1 METANKTNTR
11 FADFMVR
18 FRKPLVWLARI
29 VIGAIFLISGLA
41 KLIDPWGFIYKMDQY
56 LAVWGFT
63 FPRTITLVGSIA
75 IAGTEFV
82 TGVTLLLGC
91 YRRISLW
98 ILTGAMV
105 VMLPLTFYIMVK
117 NPVSDCGCFGDF
129 WIISNEATF
138 FKNVFISIVL
148 VYLWRNNTKIA
159 GLFHPASH
167 WLVGVLLWAYAIV
180 VGFIGYNFQPMID
193 FRSHPVGTSY
203 SVDKSGQQNEADENL
218 EDMEFIYVRDGE
230 YRSFRIDNL
239 PDESEGWVFQERRS
253 ISEAKALKKI
263 HLDEVMTVY
272 NEDDEDVT
280 DDVFHGSGEQVVL
293 LIPDLRRVDISYT
306 LLINQMYKKAKE
318 NDVEFFAIIATDKKG
333 IEGWRDISMAKY
345 PCYTAD
351 DTDIKELARGNIA
364 ILLIENGKITAKRNI
379 SSLDD
384 AIAGSEIEH
393 SEIIET
399 IKFDGEKL
407 FKQLTTVLVVLLLIL
422 WMLQSFFHVT
432 FLKIFARKSKKNT
445 QQTK

>member
-1 METANKTNTR
+1 METAEKKHTR
-11 FADFMVR
+11 LGDFMVR

-29 VIGAIFLISGLA
+29 VIGAIFLISGLS

-82 TGVTLLLGC
+82 TGAMMLFGN
-91 YRRISLW
+91 YRRASMW

-138 FKNVFISIVL
+138 YKNVFISVVL
-148 VYLWRNNTKIA
+148 IYLWRNNLKIG
-159 GLFHPASH
+159 GLFHPASQ
-167 WLVGVLLWAYAIV
+167 WLVGVLLWAYSII

-193 FRSHPVGTSY
+193 FRSHPVGTQY
-203 SVDKSGQQNEADENL
+203 SVGKSDAQKDEVDEEL
-218 EDMEFIYVRDGE
+218 DDMEFIYKRNDE
-230 YRSFRIDNL
+230 YRTFNADNL
-239 PDESEGWVFQERRS
+239 PDESDGWVFVERQS
-253 ISEAKALKKI
+253 KNETKALKKI

-272 NEDDEDVT
+272 NEDDVDVT
-280 DDVFHGSGEQVVL
+280 DDVFHGSGDQVVL

-306 LLINQMYKKAKE
+306 FLINEMYKRAKE
-318 NDVEFFAIIATDKKG
+318 KDVDFFAIIATDKKG
-333 IEGWRDISMAKY
+333 LEGWRDISMAKY

-364 ILLIENGKITAKRNI
+364 VLLIENGRITGKRNI
-379 SSLDD
+379 SSLDE
-384 AIAGSEIEH
+384 ALAGTEI
-393 SEIIET
+393 
-399 IKFDGEKL
+399 
-407 FKQLTTVLVVLLLIL
+407 
-422 WMLQSFFHVT
+422 
-432 FLKIFARKSKKNT
+432 
-445 QQTK
+445 